1 MQLDNR
7 NDIRLVNYGRGS
19 EKRRMRLVEQHIIKS
34 NNKYYKE
41 LKNLCRLSKNLYN
54 ATLYEIRQY
63 FFENKKYL
71 SYPLIDR
78 KFKKNNNIDY
88 KSLPSQTAQQTM
100 RAVDSSFRSFFKLL
114 NMKNKGLYN
123 KSINIPYYLKKDGYF
138 TLIYTGQQLGKKLL
152 NGVIR
157 LPLTNIEFH
166 SNKKN
171 IKQVRFIPSNN
182 YIIMEVVYEVKESE
196 IKEDNDRYCGI
207 DLGLNNLATITSNVS
222 KPYIINGRP
231 IKSINQYYNKKKAYL
246 QSKLKD
252 QKTSKRIQSLTLK
265 RNNKINDYFHKT
277 SSYIVNQLVFNS
289 INTIIIG
296 HNKDWKQDINM
307 GSKNNQSFTSVPHT
321 KLINQLKYKCRLVG
335 INVICREE
343 SYTSKSSFLDCD
355 SIPNLKDDKISF
367 SGERIKRGLYKSGSG
382 RLINADVNGS
392 YNIMRK
398 EVGDV
403 VLPADR
409 GFVFNP
415 IKISF

>member
-1 MQLDNR
+1 
-7 NDIRLVNYGRGS
+7 
-19 EKRRMRLVEQHIIKS
+19 MRLVEQHIIKS
-34 NNKYYKE
+34 NHKHYKE

-71 SYPLIDR
+71 SYPLIDK
-78 KFKKNNNIDY
+78 KFKETKNIDY
-88 KSLPSQTAQQTM
+88 KSLPAQTTQQTM
-100 RAVDSSFRSFFKLL
+100 RVADSSFRSFFKLL

-123 KSINIPYYLKKDGYF
+123 RNISIPHYLKKDGYF
-138 TLIYTGQQLGKKLL
+138 TLIYTNQQLGKKLL
-152 NGVIR
+152 NGIIR
-157 LPLTNIEFH
+157 LPLSNIEFH

-182 YIIMEVVYEVKESE
+182 YIIMEVIYEVKESE
-196 IKEDNDRYCGI
+196 LKEDNNRYCGI
-207 DLGLNNLATITSNVS
+207 DLGLNNLATVTSNVS
-222 KPYIINGRP
+222 KPYIINGRS

-252 QKTSKRIQSLTLK
+252 QKTSKRIQRLTLK
-265 RNNKINDYFHKT
+265 RNNKINDYFHKA
-277 SSYIVNQLVFNS
+277 SSYIVNQLVSNS

-307 GSKNNQSFTSVPHT
+307 GSKNNQSFTSIPHT

-343 SYTSKSSFLDCD
+343 SYTSKSSFLDRD
-355 SIPNLKDDKISF
+355 PIPNLKDDKISF
-367 SGERIKRGLYKSGSG
+367 SGERIKRGLYRSGNG
-382 RLINADVNGS
+382 RLINADINGS

-403 VLPADR
+403 SLPTDR

-415 IKISF
+415 IKISFN

>member
-1 MQLDNR
+1 
-7 NDIRLVNYGRGS
+7 
-19 EKRRMRLVEQHIIKS
+19 MRLVERHIIKS
-34 NNKYYKE
+34 TNKHYKE
-41 LKNLCRLSKNLYN
+41 LRNLCGLSKNLYN

-71 SYPLIDR
+71 PYPAVDK
-78 KFKKNNNIDY
+78 KFKETNNINY
-88 KSLPSQTAQQTM
+88 RSLPAQTAQQIM
-100 RAVDSSFRSFFKLL
+100 RVVDSSFRSFFKLL
-114 NMKNKGLYN
+114 NMKNSGSYGKR
-123 KSINIPYYLKKDGYF
+123 INIPRYLKKDSYF
-138 TLIYTGQQLGKKLL
+138 TLFYTGQQLGKKLL
-152 NGVIR
+152 NGIIR
-157 LPLTNIEFH
+157 LPLTDIEFY
-166 SNKKN
+166 SDKKN
-171 IKQVRFIPSNN
+171 IKQVRFAPSNN
-182 YIIMEVVYEVKESE
+182 HIVMDVIYEAMEPELKG
-196 IKEDNDRYCGI
+196 DNGRYCAI
-207 DLGLNNLATITSNVS
+207 DLGLNNMATVTSNVS

-231 IKSINQYYNKKKAYL
+231 VKSINQYYNKRKAYL

-252 QKTSKRIQSLTLK
+252 QKTSTRIQRLTLK
-265 RNNKINDYFHKT
+265 RNNKINDYFHKV
-277 SSYIVNQLVFNS
+277 SSYIVNQSVSNS

-296 HNKDWKQDINM
+296 HNKDWKQDINI

-321 KLINQLKYKCRLVG
+321 RLINQLKYKCRLAG

-355 SIPNLKDDKISF
+355 PIPNLGDNKLSF
-367 SGERIKRGLYKSGSG
+367 SGKRIKRGLYKSGRG

-403 VLPADR
+403 ALPADR

>member
-1 MQLDNR
+1 
-7 NDIRLVNYGRGS
+7 
-19 EKRRMRLVEQHIIKS
+19 MRLVEQHIIKS
-34 NNKYYKE
+34 NNKHYKE

-54 ATLYEIRQY
+54 ATLYEIRQH

-71 SYPLIDR
+71 SYPNIDK
-78 KFKKNNNIDY
+78 KFKETDNIDY
-88 KSLPSQTAQQTM
+88 RSLPIQTAQQTM
-100 RAVDSSFRSFFKLL
+100 RVVDSSFKSFFKLL
-114 NMKNKGLYN
+114 NMKNNGSYN
-123 KSINIPYYLKKDGYF
+123 KNINIPHYLKKDGFF

-157 LPLTNIEFH
+157 LPLSDIEFH
-166 SNKKN
+166 SDKKN

-182 YIIMEVVYEVKESE
+182 YIIMEVIYEVKESE
-196 IKEDNDRYCGI
+196 LKENNNRYCGI
-207 DLGLNNLATITSNVS
+207 DLGLNNIATVASNVS

-231 IKSINQYYNKKKAYL
+231 VKSINQYYNKKKAYL

-252 QKTSKRIQSLTLK
+252 QKTSKRIQRLTLK

-277 SSYIVNQLVFNS
+277 SSYIVNQLVSNS

-296 HNKDWKQDINM
+296 HNKDWKQDINI
-307 GSKNNQSFTSVPHT
+307 GSKNNQSFTSIPHT
-321 KLINQLKYKCRLVG
+321 KLINQLKYKCKLAG

-343 SYTSKSSFLDCD
+343 SYTSKSSFLDRD
-355 SIPNLKDDKISF
+355 PIPNLKDDKISF
-367 SGERIKRGLYKSGSG
+367 SGKRIKRGLYKSEKGC
-382 RLINADVNGS
+382 LINADINGS

-403 VLPADR
+403 ALPTDR

>member
-1 MQLDNR
+1 
-7 NDIRLVNYGRGS
+7 
-19 EKRRMRLVEQHIIKS
+19 MRLVEQHIIKS
-34 NNKYYKE
+34 NHKDYKE

-71 SYPLIDR
+71 SYPIIDK
-78 KFKKNNNIDY
+78 KFKETNNIDY

-100 RAVDSSFRSFFKLL
+100 RVVDSSFRSFFKLL
-114 NMKNKGLYN
+114 NMKNKGSYN
-123 KSINIPYYLKKDGYF
+123 KSINIPHYLKKDGYF
-138 TLIYTGQQLGKKLL
+138 TLFYTGQQLGKKLL
-152 NGVIR
+152 NGIIK

-182 YIIMEVVYEVKESE
+182 YIIMEVIYEVKESE
-196 IKEDNDRYCGI
+196 IKEDNNRYCGI
-207 DLGLNNLATITSNVS
+207 DLGLNNLATVTSNVS
-222 KPYIINGRP
+222 EPYIINGRP
-231 IKSINQYYNKKKAYL
+231 VKSINQYYNKKKAYL

-252 QKTSKRIQSLTLK
+252 QKTSKRIQRLTLK
-265 RNNKINDYFHKT
+265 RNNKINEYFHKT
-277 SSYIVNQLVFNS
+277 SSYIVNQLVSNS

-321 KLINQLKYKCRLVG
+321 KLINQLKYKYRLVG

-343 SYTSKSSFLDCD
+343 SYTSKSSFLDFD
-355 SIPNLKDDKISF
+355 LIPNLKDDKISF

-403 VLPADR
+403 VLPVDR

>member
-1 MQLDNR
+1 
-7 NDIRLVNYGRGS
+7 
-19 EKRRMRLVEQHIIKS
+19 MRLVEQHIIKS
-34 NNKYYKE
+34 NNRYYKE

-71 SYPLIDR
+71 SYPLIVK
-78 KFKKNNNIDY
+78 KFKETKNIDY

-123 KSINIPYYLKKDGYF
+123 KSINIPHYLKKDGYF
-138 TLIYTGQQLGKKLL
+138 TLIYTNQQLGKKLL
-152 NGVIR
+152 NGIIR
-157 LPLTNIEFH
+157 LPLSNIEFH

-182 YIIMEVVYEVKESE
+182 YIIMEVIYEVKESE
-196 IKEDNDRYCGI
+196 IKENNNRYCGI
-207 DLGLNNLATITSNVS
+207 DLGLNNLATVTSNVS

-231 IKSINQYYNKKKAYL
+231 VKSINQYYNKKKAYL
-246 QSKLKD
+246 QSELKD
-252 QKTSKRIQSLTLK
+252 QKTSKRIQRLTLK
-265 RNNKINDYFHKT
+265 RNNKKNDYFHKA
-277 SSYIVNQLVFNS
+277 SSYIVNQLVSDS

-296 HNKDWKQDINM
+296 HNKDWKQDINI

-321 KLINQLKYKCRLVG
+321 KLINQLKYKCKLVG

-343 SYTSKSSFLDCD
+343 SYTSKSSFLDHD
-355 SIPNLKDDKISF
+355 PIPNLKDDKISF

-382 RLINADVNGS
+382 RLVNADVNGS

-403 VLPADR
+403 VLPTDR

-415 IKISF
+415 IKINF

>member
-1 MQLDNR
+1 
-7 NDIRLVNYGRGS
+7 
-19 EKRRMRLVEQHIIKS
+19 MRLVEQHIIKS
-34 NNKYYKE
+34 NHKYFKE

-71 SYPLIDR
+71 SYPLIDK
-78 KFKKNNNIDY
+78 KFKETKNTDY
-88 KSLPSQTAQQTM
+88 KSLPAQTAQQTM

-114 NMKNKGLYN
+114 NIKNKGSYN
-123 KSINIPYYLKKDGYF
+123 RNINIPHYLKKGSYF
-138 TLIYTGQQLGKKLL
+138 TLFYTSQQLGKKLL

-196 IKEDNDRYCGI
+196 LKEDNNRYCGI
-207 DLGLNNLATITSNVS
+207 DLGLNNLATVTSNVS

-252 QKTSKRIQSLTLK
+252 QKTSKRIQKLTLK
-265 RNNKINDYFHKT
+265 RNNKINDYFHKA
-277 SSYIVNQLVFNS
+277 SSYIVNQLVSNS

-296 HNKDWKQDINM
+296 HNKDWKQDINI

-321 KLINQLKYKCRLVG
+321 KLINQLKYKCKLVG

-343 SYTSKSSFLDCD
+343 SYTSKSSFLDYD
-355 SIPNLKDDKISF
+355 PIPNLKDDKISF
-367 SGERIKRGLYKSGSG
+367 SGERIKRGLYRSGSG

-403 VLPADR
+403 VLSADR

-415 IKISF
+415 IKINF

>member
-1 MQLDNR
+1 
-7 NDIRLVNYGRGS
+7 
-19 EKRRMRLVEQHIIKS
+19 MRLVEQHIIRS
-34 NNKYYKE
+34 NNKHYKE

-54 ATLYEIRQY
+54 TTLYEIRQY

-71 SYPLIDR
+71 SYPLIDK
-78 KFKKNNNIDY
+78 KFKETNNIDY
-88 KSLPSQTAQQTM
+88 KSLPAQTAQQTM
-100 RAVDSSFRSFFKLL
+100 RVVDSSFRSFFKLL
-114 NMKNKGLYN
+114 NMKNKGSYN
-123 KSINIPYYLKKDGYF
+123 KSINIPHYLKKDGYF
-138 TLIYTGQQLGKKLL
+138 TLIYTDQQLGKKLL
-152 NGVIR
+152 NGIIR
-157 LPLTNIEFH
+157 LPLSNIEFH

-182 YIIMEVVYEVKESE
+182 YIIMEVIYEVKESE

-207 DLGLNNLATITSNVS
+207 DLGLNNLATVTSNIS

-231 IKSINQYYNKKKAYL
+231 AKSINQYYNKKRAYL

-252 QKTSKRIQSLTLK
+252 QKTSKRIQRLTLK
-265 RNNKINDYFHKT
+265 RNNKINDYFHKA
-277 SSYIVNQLVFNS
+277 SSYIVNQLVSNS
-289 INTIIIG
+289 INTIIMG

-321 KLINQLKYKCRLVG
+321 KLINQLRYKCKLVG

-343 SYTSKSSFLDCD
+343 SYTSKSSFLDND
-355 SIPNLKDDKISF
+355 PIPDLKDDKISF
-367 SGERIKRGLYKSGSG
+367 SGERIKRGLYRSGSG

-403 VLPADR
+403 VLPTDR

>member
-1 MQLDNR
+1 
-7 NDIRLVNYGRGS
+7 
-19 EKRRMRLVEQHIIKS
+19 MRLVEQHIIKS

-54 ATLYEIRQY
+54 TTLYEIRQY

-71 SYPLIDR
+71 SYPLIDK
-78 KFKKNNNIDY
+78 KFKETNNIDY
-88 KSLPSQTAQQTM
+88 KSLPAQTAQQTM
-100 RAVDSSFRSFFKLL
+100 RMVDSSFKSFFELL

-123 KSINIPYYLKKDGYF
+123 KSINIPHYLKKDGYF
-138 TLIYTGQQLGKKLL
+138 TLIYTNQQLGKKLL
-152 NGVIR
+152 NGIIR
-157 LPLTNIEFH
+157 LPLSNIEFH

-171 IKQVRFIPSNN
+171 IKQVRFISSNN
-182 YIIMEVVYEVKESE
+182 YIIMEVIYEVKESE
-196 IKEDNDRYCGI
+196 LKEDNNRYCGI
-207 DLGLNNLATITSNVS
+207 DLGLNNLATVTSNVS

-252 QKTSKRIQSLTLK
+252 RKTSKRTQRLTLK
-265 RNNKINDYFHKT
+265 RNNKINDYFHKA
-277 SSYIVNQLVFNS
+277 SSYIVNQLVSNS

-296 HNKDWKQDINM
+296 HNKDWKQDINI

-321 KLINQLKYKCRLVG
+321 KLINQLKYKCKLVG

-343 SYTSKSSFLDCD
+343 SYTSKSSFLDRD
-355 SIPNLKDDKISF
+355 PIPNLKDDKISF
-367 SGERIKRGLYKSGSG
+367 SGERIKRGLYRSGSG
-382 RLINADVNGS
+382 RLINADINGS

-403 VLPADR
+403 ALPADR

-415 IKISF
+415 IKINF

>member
-1 MQLDNR
+1 
-7 NDIRLVNYGRGS
+7 
-19 EKRRMRLVEQHIIKS
+19 MRLVEQHIIKS
-34 NNKYYKE
+34 NHKYYKE

-71 SYPLIDR
+71 SYPLIDK
-78 KFKKNNNIDY
+78 KFKETKNIDY
-88 KSLPSQTAQQTM
+88 KSLPAQTAQQTM

-123 KSINIPYYLKKDGYF
+123 RNISIPHYLRKNSYF
-138 TLIYTGQQLGKKLL
+138 TLFYTGQQLGKKLL
-152 NGVIR
+152 NGIIR

-182 YIIMEVVYEVKESE
+182 YIIMEVIYEVKESE
-196 IKEDNDRYCGI
+196 IKEDNSRYCGI

-222 KPYIINGRP
+222 ESYIINGRP

-252 QKTSKRIQSLTLK
+252 QKTSKRIQRLTLK
-265 RNNKINDYFHKT
+265 RNNKINDYFHKA
-277 SSYIVNQLVFNS
+277 SSYIVNQLVSNS

-296 HNKDWKQDINM
+296 HNKDWKQVINM

-343 SYTSKSSFLDCD
+343 SYTSKSSFLDRD
-355 SIPNLKDDKISF
+355 PIPNLKDDKISF

-403 VLPADR
+403 VLPTDR

-415 IKISF
+415 IKINF

>member
-1 MQLDNR
+1 
-7 NDIRLVNYGRGS
+7 
-19 EKRRMRLVEQHIIKS
+19 MRLVEQHIIKS

-71 SYPLIDR
+71 SYPLIDK
-78 KFKKNNNIDY
+78 KFKETKNIDY
-88 KSLPSQTAQQTM
+88 KSLPAQTAQQTM
-100 RAVDSSFRSFFKLL
+100 RVVDSSFRSFFKLL
-114 NMKNKGLYN
+114 NLKNKGSYN
-123 KSINIPYYLKKDGYF
+123 RNINIPHYLKKDGYF
-138 TLIYTGQQLGKKLL
+138 ILTYTGQQLGKKLL
-152 NGVIR
+152 NGIIR

-171 IKQVRFIPSNN
+171 IKQVHFIPSNN
-182 YIIMEVVYEVKESE
+182 YITMEVIYEVKESE
-196 IKEDNDRYCGI
+196 IKEDNNRYCGI
-207 DLGLNNLATITSNVS
+207 DLGLNNLATVTSNVS
-222 KPYIINGRP
+222 EPYIINGRP
-231 IKSINQYYNKKKAYL
+231 IKSINQYYNKKKSYL

-252 QKTSKRIQSLTLK
+252 QKTSKRIQRLTLK
-265 RNNKINDYFHKT
+265 RNNKINDYFHKA
-277 SSYIVNQLVFNS
+277 SSYIVNQLVSNS
-289 INTIIIG
+289 INTMIIG
-296 HNKDWKQDINM
+296 HNKDWKQDINI
-307 GSKNNQSFTSVPHT
+307 GSKNNQSFTSIPHT

-335 INVICREE
+335 ISVICREE
-343 SYTSKSSFLDCD
+343 SYTSKSSFSDYD
-355 SIPNLKDDKISF
+355 PIPNLKDDKISF

>member
-1 MQLDNR
+1 
-7 NDIRLVNYGRGS
+7 
-19 EKRRMRLVEQHIIKS
+19 MRLVEQHIIRS
-34 NNKYYKE
+34 NNKHYKE

-71 SYPLIDR
+71 SYPLIDK
-78 KFKKNNNIDY
+78 KFKETKNIDY
-88 KSLPSQTAQQTM
+88 KSLPAQTAQQTM

-114 NMKNKGLYN
+114 NMKNKGSYN
-123 KSINIPYYLKKDGYF
+123 KSINIPHYLKKDGYF
-138 TLIYTGQQLGKKLL
+138 TLFYTNQQLGKKLL
-152 NGVIR
+152 NGIIR

-171 IKQVRFIPSNN
+171 IKQIRFIPFNN
-182 YIIMEVVYEVKESE
+182 YITMEVIYEVKESE
-196 IKEDNDRYCGI
+196 LKEDNNRYCGI
-207 DLGLNNLATITSNVS
+207 DLGLNNLATVTSNVS
-222 KPYIINGRP
+222 ESYIINGRP
-231 IKSINQYYNKKKAYL
+231 AKSINQYYNKKRAHL

-252 QKTSKRIQSLTLK
+252 QKTSKRIQRLTLK
-265 RNNKINDYFHKT
+265 RNNKINDYFHKA
-277 SSYIVNQLVFNS
+277 SSYIVNQLVSNS

-296 HNKDWKQDINM
+296 HNKDWKQDINI
-307 GSKNNQSFTSVPHT
+307 GSKNNQSFTSIPHT
-321 KLINQLKYKCRLVG
+321 KLINQLKYKCRLFG

-355 SIPNLKDDKISF
+355 PIPNLKDDKISF

-392 YNIMRK
+392 YNIMKK

-403 VLPADR
+403 VIPADR

-415 IKISF
+415 IKINF